1 MKNRGKWLWMA
12 GILCMIIAGCGR
24 EDVLPENVE
33 TGQSSETASESKEK
47 GKIPEKTD
55 IEGSETPGMQATEE
69 DNQQKGL
76 TFADLATLQYE
87 FCSGAGAWSTDFTI
101 EKDGSFSG
109 TYHDTD
115 MGVTGE
121 GYPNGTMYYSSFSG
135 HFTDLTQVDVYTY
148 EMSLSDISYQ
158 DTVGDTEIIDGVYY
172 IYTEAYGLEGTD
184 TFRIYLPGTPRERLT
199 EEEGFWIA
207 VENESETEL
216 TMTVIVN
223 EPNEYAIY
231 SYDRPAPVEEA
242 QEIYNS
248 LLRYNEELEQELQ
261 NATTQQEMDDI
272 TAQMFRNSDDSLNRI
287 WHIVKYHSDETEFA
301 QILEEQKSWITEK
314 EATAEQ
320 IRAVDGSLAEMDVNI
335 SLNDLTEER
344 CRTLLEYLKDL

>member
-24 EDVLPENVE
+24 EDALPEKAE
-33 TGQSSETASESKEK
+33 TEQESETASESKEK

-55 IEGSETPGMQATEE
+55 IEGSETPRMQATEE
-69 DNQQKGL
+69 DNVQEGL

-135 HFTDLTQVDVYTY
+135 HFTDLTQVDEYTY

-199 EEEGFWIA
+199 EEEWFWIA
-207 VENESETEL
+207 VGNESETEL

-272 TAQMFRNSDDSLNRI
+272 TAQMFQNSDDSLNRI

-344 CRTLLEYLKDL
+344 CRVLLEYLKEL

>member
-1 MKNRGKWLWMA
+1 
-12 GILCMIIAGCGR
+12 MIIAGCGR

-69 DNQQKGL
+69 DNVQEGL

>member
-1 MKNRGKWLWMA
+1 
-12 GILCMIIAGCGR
+12 MIIAGCGS
-24 EDVLPENVE
+24 EDVLPENAE

-69 DNQQKGL
+69 NNQQKGL

-135 HFTDLTQVDVYTY
+135 HFTDLTQVDEYTY

-207 VENESETEL
+207 VENENETEL

-344 CRTLLEYLKDL
+344 CRALLEYLKD

>member
-1 MKNRGKWLWMA
+1 
-12 GILCMIIAGCGR
+12 MIIAGCGR

>member
-1 MKNRGKWLWMA
+1 
-12 GILCMIIAGCGR
+12 
-24 EDVLPENVE
+24 
-33 TGQSSETASESKEK
+33 
-47 GKIPEKTD
+47 
-55 IEGSETPGMQATEE
+55 
-69 DNQQKGL
+69 
-76 TFADLATLQYE
+76 
-87 FCSGAGAWSTDFTI
+87 
-101 EKDGSFSG
+101 
-109 TYHDTD
+109 
-115 MGVTGE
+115 
-121 GYPNGTMYYSSFSG
+121 
-135 HFTDLTQVDVYTY
+135 
-148 EMSLSDISYQ
+148 
-158 DTVGDTEIIDGVYY
+158 
-172 IYTEAYGLEGTD
+172 
-184 TFRIYLPGTPRERLT
+184 
-199 EEEGFWIA
+199 
-207 VENESETEL
+207 
-216 TMTVIVN
+216 MTVIVN

-272 TAQMFRNSDDSLNRI
+272 TAQMFQNSDDSLNRI